1 MQILLGLSILDLD
14 ILITFLAW
22 CFVFVFLSFFFLSF
36 FFWRGFLNMASLH
49 FGMVCFAF
57 EKTILAIGLNMKPVN
72 RHTNGI
78 WGNTRMVFG
87 VTRLGNK

>member
-36 FFWRGFLNMASLH
+36 FFLERILEYGFSSFRYGLFCLRENN
-49 FGMVCFAF
+49 FGDRV
-57 EKTILAIGLNMKPVN
+57 EYETG
-72 RHTNGI
+72 
-78 WGNTRMVFG
+78 
-87 VTRLGNK
+87 